1 MPLKVSTMSTQT
13 PSTAHDDDMPA
24 EIDFSQGQRG
34 RFYRPGARLALPV
47 YLDDQVHAALTA
59 LANAKGVDL
68 SNLVN
73 DLLRKDIELI
83 ALGH

>member
-1 MPLKVSTMSTQT
+1 MVQT
-13 PSTAHDDDMPA
+13 
-24 EIDFSQGQRG
+24 R
-34 RFYRPGARLALPV
+34 RLLTILWA
-47 YLDDQVHAALTA
+47 DDQVHAALTA

-68 SNLVN
+68 SNLFN